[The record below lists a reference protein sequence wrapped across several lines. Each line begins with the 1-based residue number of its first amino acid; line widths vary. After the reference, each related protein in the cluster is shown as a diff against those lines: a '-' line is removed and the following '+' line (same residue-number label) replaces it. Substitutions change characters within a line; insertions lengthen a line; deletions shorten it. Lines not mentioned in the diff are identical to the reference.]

1 MSRLLLLRLGRGRA
15 GFLRLLRW
23 EGGVDSGEASDDSVG
38 HRVVRLQE
46 GALCLAGCLACQHA
60 ARGHPRLQR
69 PPDSPVVL
77 LFVHTRISSASAPSP
92 TARCGLGG
100 TGRKSGGREQ
110 RPAGL
115 WERGYRHQSP
125 ELRKRY
131 RRKLNSP
138 PDTALQTAARRRR
151 NPRPNTTPPTPKE
164 TRANLCSEAKTDRSV
179 RPIIASS
186 PARPNCTLRWR
197 SRAWSP

>member
-46 GALCLAGCLACQHA
+46 GPLRLAGCLAGKHP

-69 PPDSPVVL
+69 PPNSPVVL
-77 LFVHTRISSASAPSP
+77 LFVHQAFLSVRSKPDSAMRTRRDRKKKRGAVGNGPV
-92 TARCGLGG
+92 GL
-100 TGRKSGGREQ
+100 
-110 RPAGL
+110 L

-125 ELRKRY
+125 EFKNRY
-131 RRKLNSP
+131 SRKLKSP
-138 PDTALQTAARRRR
+138 PETALQTAASGRR
-151 NPRPNTTPPTPKE
+151 NPRPNTTPPAPKE
-164 TRANLCSEAKTDRSV
+164 TRANRCSEAKTDRSV
-179 RPIIASS
+179 GSIIRDC
-186 PARPNCTLRWR
+186 PR
-197 SRAWSP
+197 